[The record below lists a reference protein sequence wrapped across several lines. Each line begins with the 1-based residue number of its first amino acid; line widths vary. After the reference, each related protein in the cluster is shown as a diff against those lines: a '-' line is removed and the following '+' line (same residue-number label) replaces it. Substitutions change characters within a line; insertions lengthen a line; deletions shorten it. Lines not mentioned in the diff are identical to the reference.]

1 MEGYIDCH
9 CHISAEEFDE
19 DLDEVITRAKEAGIS
34 AIVAVAEF
42 PSEAPRILS
51 LSEKYKD
58 FIFPCL
64 GVHPV
69 QAEPPDSQ
77 RSVTLEDLGQVEPV
91 IGDNV
96 EKLVGIGEVGL
107 DFTPFN
113 VKGDSDKDVQRQVFA
128 RQIDLAKK
136 HDLPVNVH
144 SRSAGRPVIQ
154 LLKEQ
159 GATKV
164 LLHAFD
170 GKVSVALQGVQSG
183 YFFSVPPCIV
193 RSEQKQK
200 LVKAIPLDN
209 LMLETDS
216 PALGPVKMERNEP
229 MNIKISCEHI
239 ARIKGVSMETVM
251 QVTTQN
257 ALKLF
262 PKIKQL
268 LTK

>member
-9 CHISAEEFDE
+9 CHLSAEEFDE
-19 DLDEVITRAKEAGIS
+19 DLDEVITRAKEAGIG

-42 PSEAPRILS
+42 PWEAPKILS
-51 LSEKYKD
+51 LSQKHKD

-113 VKGDSDKDVQRQVFA
+113 VKGASDKDVQRQVFA
-128 RQIDLAKK
+128 RQ
-136 HDLPVNVH
+136 VRYNMNVH

-159 GATKV
+159 GASKV

-200 LVKAIPLDN
+200 LVKAIPLEN

-216 PALGPVKMERNEP
+216 PALGPVKLERNEP

-239 ARIKGVSMETVM
+239 ARIKGISMETVM